1 MLGRPYIRSERSASG
16 TESGVAGPLEGLHE
30 GSCAWGFTASSFLP
44 RRRNTFST
52 DGNFSVFI
60 NFKRKINYS

>member
-1 MLGRPYIRSERSASG
+1 MLGRPYIRSERSAGG
-16 TESGVAGPLEGLHE
+16 TESGAAGLLEGLHE
-30 GSCAWGFTASSFLP
+30 GSCTWGFTASSFLP

-60 NFKRKINYS
+60 NFKKR